1 MLKNILK
8 NVEKQFGPKKYN
20 FGTEIEDVKTKSKV
34 MEKQIV
40 KEFNVCI
47 YDCNRKKF
55 VTYDIIPYLLR
66 VYNEKEKKPT
76 TFEELKTFVKDES
89 MYQFW
94 ARCEYEIILIDWPSQ
109 KTSKKIDVYEQIK
122 MNLDTITNILINSI
136 EEN

>member
-1 MLKNILK
+1 MK
-8 NVEKQFGPKKYN
+8 
-20 FGTEIEDVKTKSKV
+20 
-34 MEKQIV
+34 KQIV

-47 YDCNRKKF
+47 YDYNSKKF
-55 VTYDIIPYLLR
+55 VTYNIIPYLIEAYKER
-66 VYNEKEKKPT
+66 VNNHEEYPDNDYFKIPS
-76 TFEELKTFVKDES
+76 TFEELKKFVNDES

-94 ARCEYEIILIDWPSQ
+94 SRCEYEIILVDWPSQ

>member
-1 MLKNILK
+1 
-8 NVEKQFGPKKYN
+8 
-20 FGTEIEDVKTKSKV
+20 

-94 ARCEYEIILIDWPSQ
+94 ARCEYEISLVDWPCQ
-109 KTSKKIDVYEQIK
+109 ELSKKIDVYEQIK